1 MSFPRFCEYILSI
14 EGALSSHEKRKP
26 QLPPPETECVCGCVC
41 VFPPGA
47 TAGPL
52 ALVCMVGAPRRID
65 ERPHKACP
73 ASCPVRATPDQP
85 GLPRPGAFSL
95 QVSQEG
101 EASRPACKQ
110 ESDQTGLMPEKQPK
124 ETGVQ
129 GGKLGRRLVGGGQ
142 RLTARLCWPSRLTV
156 VLGLPALLWA
166 VPWSWGSSHSFG
178 LGNWGFCGSEIHLG
192 KVREVGSQQGAQG
205 RGHPKHGGLLSWR
218 ESSWH
223 SRCPQLS
230 QGLRPFWRNP
240 GQSPCHGMKASW
252 F

>member
-1 MSFPRFCEYILSI
+1 M
-14 EGALSSHEKRKP
+14 KRGNLNY
-26 QLPPPETECVCGCVC
+26 LPLKQSVCVCAC

-52 ALVCMVGAPRRID
+52 ALVCMVGAPRRIN

-142 RLTARLCWPSRLTV
+142 RLAHVCAGRPDLQPCWPFQPFS
-156 VLGLPALLWA
+156 GLFR
-166 VPWSWGSSHSFG
+166 G
-178 LGNWGFCGSEIHLG
+178 
-192 KVREVGSQQGAQG
+192 VG
-205 RGHPKHGGLLSWR
+205 
-218 ESSWH
+218 
-223 SRCPQLS
+223 
-230 QGLRPFWRNP
+230 
-240 GQSPCHGMKASW
+240 GQVIPSG
-252 F
+252 